1 MNCPRSRV
9 NSAYVSFR
17 PFLTPYPHP
26 LPYTL
31 YWEHA
36 ISGLLSPP
44 SPLRTYNG
52 NNNLVS
58 WSWPNTVSSLVRDL
72 RKLGRVIIL
81 YCEEALAYLA
91 KHVVNEFIERENS
104 CRRSSNSKD
113 KKGQFIF
120 LVNDAFIRMMMSANA
135 SLILLFFLFGNDN
148 NLHLQRPGACYIEKC
163 DQ

>member
-1 MNCPRSRV
+1 M
-9 NSAYVSFR
+9 
-17 PFLTPYPHP
+17 
-26 LPYTL
+26 
-31 YWEHA
+31 
-36 ISGLLSPP
+36 
-44 SPLRTYNG
+44 
-52 NNNLVS
+52 
-58 WSWPNTVSSLVRDL
+58 SSLVRDL
-72 RKLGRVIIL
+72 RELGRVIIL
-81 YCEEALAYLA
+81 YREEAYLA

>member
-1 MNCPRSRV
+1 M
-9 NSAYVSFR
+9 
-17 PFLTPYPHP
+17 
-26 LPYTL
+26 
-31 YWEHA
+31 
-36 ISGLLSPP
+36 
-44 SPLRTYNG
+44 
-52 NNNLVS
+52 
-58 WSWPNTVSSLVRDL
+58 SSLVRDL
-72 RKLGRVIIL
+72 RELGRVIIL
-81 YCEEALAYLA
+81 YREEAYLA

-120 LVNDAFIRMMMSANA
+120 LVNDAFIRMMMMSANA